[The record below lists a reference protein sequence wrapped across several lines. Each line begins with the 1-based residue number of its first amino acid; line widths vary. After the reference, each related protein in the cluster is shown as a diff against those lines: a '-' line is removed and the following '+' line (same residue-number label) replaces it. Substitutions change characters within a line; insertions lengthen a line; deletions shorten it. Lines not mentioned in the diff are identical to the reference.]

1 MYVTFSISNPIPMLV
16 AMLKE
21 QVFDANGVL
30 INFAQAPCVG
40 RPVVLLHGV
49 ASEWQSFLPLI
60 PTLANHW
67 HVYALDLR
75 GHGRSSWIANS
86 YRLIDYAQDVS
97 NFLRQQ
103 VTQPAILYGHSLGA
117 LIAIAVTVQSP
128 TLILGLILGDPPLY
142 YRDTPLKASV
152 WYEPFVE
159 LHHILRSMPSAQEI
173 DDYIAQHYPKMEAKR
188 RRARANCLSRVDPTV
203 VAMMM
208 EQRHMDGYDPDALLR
223 QIGCPVLL
231 IQGNPGLGAALRD
244 EDVTYMTARLRNCQV
259 LQMQEVGHGLPPD
272 SLLPVITDFL
282 SK

>member
-1 MYVTFSISNPIPMLV
+1 MFRISNLILMLV

-21 QVFDANGVL
+21 QVFNANGVL
-30 INFAQAPCVG
+30 INFAQVPSVG

-49 ASEWQSFLPLI
+49 TSEWQSFLPLI
-60 PTLANHW
+60 PTLANQC

-86 YRLIDYAQDVS
+86 YRLIDYVQDVS
-97 NFLRQQ
+97 NFLCHQ

-117 LIAIAVTVQSP
+117 LIAMAVTVQSP
-128 TLILGLILGDPPLY
+128 TLVLGLILGDPPLY
-142 YRDTPLKASV
+142 YHDTLLKESV

-159 LHHILRSMPSAQEI
+159 LHQIIRSMPSAQEI
-173 DDYIAQHYPKMEAKR
+173 DDYIAEHYPRMDTER
-188 RRARANCLSRVDPTV
+188 RRARANCLSHVDPAV

-208 EQRHMDGYDPDALLR
+208 DQRHMEGYDTDALLR

-244 EDVTYMTARLRNCQV
+244 EDVTYVTARLRNCQV
-259 LQMQEVGHGLPPD
+259 VQMREVGHGLPPD
-272 SLLPVITDFL
+272 SLLPMITDFL
-282 SK
+282 RST